1 MKPVVIVTRPA
12 AAGERLQRQLTA
24 HGWEVVWWPAFHIEP
39 CADSERARAELAQ
52 ITRFELVIFVSP
64 NAVQAAAALLAP
76 PWPAKVAIGA
86 VGAATAMAVRDL
98 LAPPADTTVIV
109 PPAAAGSGSEAFW
122 DEWTR
127 SGRRASRVLIL
138 RAQHG
143 REWLGDRFAAAGVEV
158 ESLPVYARADATLDA
173 AAQVV
178 LRRSIAAG
186 RCPIVVF
193 TSSEAVD
200 ALDRQLAVEPG
211 SAAWLR
217 SGTALASHERI
228 RDRLLAAGYTQVEL
242 TSADDEALQA
252 RLELLQRSRSGPH

>member
-12 AAGERLQRQLTA
+12 AAGERLQRQLAA
-24 HGWEVVWWPAFHIEP
+24 HGWEVVWWPAFQIEP
-39 CADSERARAELAQ
+39 CADGEQARSELAKL
-52 ITRFELVIFVSP
+52 TRYELVIFVSP
-64 NAVQAAAALLAP
+64 NAVQAAVALLAS
-76 PWPAKVAIGA
+76 PWPATVAIGA
-86 VGAATAMAVRDL
+86 VGSATALAVREL
-98 LAPPADTTVIV
+98 LAPPAGTTVVV
-109 PPAAAGSGSEAFW
+109 PPATAGSGSEAFW

-143 REWLGDRFAAAGVEV
+143 REWLGDRFAATGAQV
-158 ESLPVYARADATLDA
+158 ESLPVYTRADVALDA

-186 RCPIVVF
+186 RSPIVVF
-193 TSSEAVD
+193 TSSEAVA

-211 SAAWLR
+211 APAWLR

-242 TSADDEALQA
+242 TPADDDALQA